1 MWNRRQF
8 LTRGGLGALVA
19 GSAFGLEGDGP
30 EKPPDALPDGSAS
43 RGMITD
49 EAEKAIERG
58 LDYLHANRR
67 GGVFGTRAYQGNVA
81 VCALGGLAFLA
92 SGSQP
97 ERGKYGRA
105 LTETLNFLLDQERG
119 GRFPGYLYNPSA
131 TPHGPMYGH
140 GFATLFLG
148 EVY

>member
-8 LTRGGLGALVA
+8 LTRGGLGALMA
-19 GSAFGLEGDGP
+19 GSAFGFGGDGP

-58 LDYLHANRR
+58 LNYLHANRV
-67 GGVFGTRAYQGNVA
+67 GGVFGTRAYKGNVA
-81 VCALGGLAFLA
+81 ICALSGLAFLA

-97 ERGKYGRA
+97 GRGKYGGA
-105 LTETLNFLLDQERG
+105 ITDTLDFLLNQERG
-119 GRFPGYLYNPSA
+119 GRFP
-131 TPHGPMYGH
+131 
-140 GFATLFLG
+140 
-148 EVY
+148 